1 MIRILHAA
9 DFHLDTPFS
18 WCAPEQA
25 AQLREEQREMVG
37 RIADL
42 ARERDV
48 DLVLLPGDLFD
59 ADEQPRFE
67 TLRALTAALKR
78 MEVPVFI
85 APGNHDLC
93 AGRSVYSACPWPE
106 NVHIFTEEA
115 VTSVPLPALGC
126 TVYGAAFTPTRL
138 RAPLEDFIAPKDGGV
153 HIMAL
158 HADITG
164 MMKPDANLTV
174 EMIAQSGLRYLAL
187 GHIHTCSGLHRD
199 GGTDWA
205 YPGCPAG
212 RGFDE
217 TGEKGVLLV
226 TIAEEETTAEFVPI
240 GARRFEIVERD
251 VTGREDIGQ
260 ALLDTLPKGA
270 ERDFYRLILTGE
282 AEHVDTAA
290 LERMLA
296 GRFYSISVI
305 DHTLPPRDIW
315 ARLEEDTLT
324 GAFLRCMRARGEG
337 GEDVSLAVQ
346 FGLAALE
353 RGEDC
358 RI

>member
-42 ARERDV
+42 ALAREV
-48 DLVLLPGDLFD
+48 DMVLLPGDLFD
-59 ADEQPRFE
+59 ADEHPRYE

-93 AGRSVYSACPWPE
+93 AGRSVYTACPWPE
-106 NVHIFTEEA
+106 NVHIFAEET

-138 RAPLEDFIAPKDGGV
+138 RAPLEDFKAPQDGGV

-164 MMKPDANLTV
+164 MMKPDTNLTV
-174 EMIAQSGLRYLAL
+174 EMIAASGLQYLAL

-199 GGTDWA
+199 GATYWA

-226 TIAEEETTAEFVPI
+226 SVAEEETTAEFVPI

-251 VTGREDIGQ
+251 VTGWEDIGQ
-260 ALLDTLPKGA
+260 VLPDTLPQGA
-270 ERDFYRLILTGE
+270 ARDFYRVILCGE
-282 AEHVDTAA
+282 AEHVDAAA
-290 LERMLA
+290 LERRLA
-296 GRFYSISVI
+296 PRFYAVSVV

-315 ARLEEDTLT
+315 ARLGEDTLT
-324 GAFLRCMRARGEG
+324 GTILRRMRARGEA
-337 GEDVSLAVQ
+337 GEDVSLAVR